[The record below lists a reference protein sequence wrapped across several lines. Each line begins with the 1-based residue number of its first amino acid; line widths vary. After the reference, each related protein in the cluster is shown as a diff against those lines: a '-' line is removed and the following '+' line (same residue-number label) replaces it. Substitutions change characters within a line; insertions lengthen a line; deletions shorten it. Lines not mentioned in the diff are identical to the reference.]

1 MFYDKKLMK
10 NLKNIPKLISVVTL
24 LSVGACSSAP
34 FKVTSTPEQAEVFIV
49 DAENK
54 TEKKIG
60 MTPLTKEKKDLI
72 EQLGD
77 QAQAGNLVNVV
88 VRKDGYRS
96 KEIWLPVAAGG
107 HIPTALNLSLE
118 SSTSKSDEMKTA
130 SDIMDKVFLA
140 QQFAKTKQ
148 LERAIIEIDKVL
160 EAFPTFDRAMTM
172 KAAILYAQQNMKESL
187 KWYES
192 ALDVN
197 PELKSAVEMSGRIRK
212 NLRLPARS
220 SARLPASKSAKANQ

>member
-1 MFYDKKLMK
+1 MK
-10 NLKNIPKLISVVTL
+10 NLINIPKMISALAL
-24 LSVGACSSAP
+24 LSLGACSSAP
-34 FKVTSTPEQAEVFIV
+34 FMVTSTPEQAEVYIV
-49 DAENK
+49 NAETK
-54 TEKKIG
+54 AEKKIG
-60 MTPLTKEKKDLI
+60 MTPLTKQKKELI

-118 SSTSKSDEMKTA
+118 TTTSKSDEMQTA

-140 QQFAKTKQ
+140 QQFANTKQ
-148 LERAIIEIDKVL
+148 LERALIEIDKVL
-160 EAFPTFDRAMTM
+160 EEFPKFDRAMTM
-172 KAAILYAQQNMKESL
+172 KAAILYGQKNMQESL
-187 KWYES
+187 KWYEN

-220 SARLPASKSAKANQ
+220 SARVPAARTAKAKL